1 MPNSDESREEAF
13 QRLNKR
19 LDAFESGRAQQTS
32 FTAQRA
38 MGQGYRFLAEVIGGV
53 FGGAGLGWLI
63 DRFAGT
69 SPLGLVGGL
78 LIGTGFSIFVA
89 VKGAAGWSKTESE
102 KAGVLPSVADD
113 DDND

>member
-1 MPNSDESREEAF
+1 MPHSDESQEEALK
-13 QRLNKR
+13 RLNTR
-19 LDAFESGRAQQTS
+19 LDAFETGRAQQTS

-38 MGQGYRFLAEVIGGV
+38 MGQGYRFLSEVIGGV

-69 SPLGLVGGL
+69 SPLGLIGGL

-89 VKGAAGWSKTESE
+89 VKGAARWAKTESE
-102 KAGVLPSVADD
+102 KAGTLPVVED

>member
-1 MPNSDESREEAF
+1 MPNSDESRDEA
-13 QRLNKR
+13 LKSLDKR
-19 LDAFESGRAQQTS
+19 LEAFESGRVRQTS

-53 FGGAGLGWLI
+53 FGGAGFGWLI

-69 SPLGLVGGL
+69 SPLGLIGGL
-78 LIGTGFSIFVA
+78 LIGTGLSIFVA
-89 VKGAAGWSKTESE
+89 VKGAGKWAQTESD
-102 KAGVLPSVADD
+102 KAGVLPSVPDD

>member
-1 MPNSDESREEAF
+1 MPKPDPSRDEALK
-13 QRLNKR
+13 RLNER
-19 LDAFESGRAQQTS
+19 LDAFETGRERQTS
-32 FTAQRA
+32 FVAQKA
-38 MGQGYRFLAEVIGGV
+38 MGQGYRFLAEVVGGV
-53 FGGAGLGWLI
+53 FGGAGLGWLV

-69 SPLGLVGGL
+69 HGLGLVGGL

-102 KAGVLPSVADD
+102 QAGTLPVVPDD

>member
-89 VKGAAGWSKTESE
+89 VKGAAGWSKSE
-102 KAGVLPSVADD
+102 KAGVLPSVPDD